1 MTTTTTTTTRMD
13 TGCPVRVLVVEDER
27 KIAGFLRRGLEEEGH
42 RVDVAEDLASAR
54 CALEDDAYDLLLVDR
69 MLPDG
74 DGLALIRELRRAS
87 VTTPAI
93 CLTARDRVEER
104 VEGLYGGADDYLVK
118 PFAFDEL
125 LARIAAVARR
135 AGAGDGV
142 LVVADLRVD
151 VPARRVWRGDAE
163 ITLTAR
169 EFDLLRY
176 LAEHAGRVCTRT
188 RLLESVWDIRHDP
201 GTNTVETYVSYLR
214 AKVDKGFEPPLIHT
228 VRGVGYVLE
237 SQPR

>member
-1 MTTTTTTTTRMD
+1 MRI
-13 TGCPVRVLVVEDER
+13 LVIEDEP

-42 RVDVAEDLASAR
+42 RVVVAPDLGAAR
-54 CALEDDAYDLLLVDR
+54 LALAGEFDLLLVDR

-74 DGLALIRELRRAS
+74 DGLGLVRDLRREGS
-87 VTTPAI
+87 NTPAI

-125 LARIAAVARR
+125 LARIAAVTRR
-135 AGAGDGV
+135 LGSAGDT
-142 LVVADLRVD
+142 LTCADLRID
-151 VPARRVWRGDAE
+151 VPARRVFRGDTE
-163 ITLTAR
+163 IRLTVR

-176 LAEHAGRVCTRT
+176 LAEHPGRVVGRT
-188 RLLESVWDIRHDP
+188 RLLEAVWDTRHDP
-201 GTNTVETYVSYLR
+201 GTNVVETYVSYLR
-214 AKVDKGFEPPLIHT
+214 TKIDKGFEPPLLHT

-237 SQPR
+237 ARPR